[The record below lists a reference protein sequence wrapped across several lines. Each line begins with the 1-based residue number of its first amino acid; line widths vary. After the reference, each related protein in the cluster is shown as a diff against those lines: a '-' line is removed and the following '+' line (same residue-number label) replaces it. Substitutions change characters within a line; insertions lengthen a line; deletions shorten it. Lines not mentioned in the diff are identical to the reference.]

1 MSDPTAISTSAHP
14 KYKRKLAN
22 YLLDKKLQLRYVL
35 LVTVLSTVISAS
47 LGFMIYQQTTDSSDS
62 IKKDL
67 VTFNDPGDTHE
78 DLQEGISS
86 HLDSV
91 DQKLVYEMIGFGA
104 GLILILS
111 AYLVIMTHK
120 VAGPLFKVSIYFDR
134 MAEGRLGRVTPL
146 RRGDMLQDFY
156 GNFTEAH
163 EALRARAQ
171 ADVASMEEAL
181 AKLRASQNQ
190 GDYRGEARQ
199 KLTEALEALDQHIA
213 QRKKQLA

>member
-1 MSDPTAISTSAHP
+1 MSEPTGAHP
-14 KYKRKLAN
+14 RYKRKLAN

-35 LVTVLSTVISAS
+35 LVTILSTVISAS
-47 LGFMIYQQTTDSSDS
+47 LGFMIYQQTSDSSAS

-78 DLQEGISS
+78 DLQEGISG
-86 HLDSV
+86 HLDDV
-91 DQKLVYEMIGFGA
+91 DRKLVYEMIGFGA

-146 RRGDMLQDFY
+146 RRGDMLVDFY
-156 GNFTEAH
+156 TNFTEAH

-171 ADVASMEEAL
+171 ADVAAMEDAL
-181 AKLRASQNQ
+181 GKLREAQNQ

-199 KLTEALEALDQHIA
+199 KLTEALDALDQHVE

>member
-1 MSDPTAISTSAHP
+1 LSDPSAKTTAAHP

-35 LVTVLSTVISAS
+35 LVTILSTVISGA

-67 VTFNDPGDTHE
+67 VAFNEE
-78 DLQEGISS
+78 DLQQGISGN
-86 HLDSV
+86 LDDV
-91 DQKLVYEMIGFGA
+91 DRRLVYEMVGFGA

-111 AYLVIMTHK
+111 AYLVIMTHE

-146 RRGDMLQDFY
+146 RRGDMLVDFY
-156 GNFTEAH
+156 TNFTDAH
-163 EALRARAQ
+163 DALRARAQ
-171 ADVASMEEAL
+171 ADVGAMEDAL
-181 AKLRASQNQ
+181 GKLREAQNQ
-190 GDYRGEARQ
+190 ADYRGEARQ
-199 KLTEALEALDQHIA
+199 KLTEALDGLDQHVQ

>member
-1 MSDPTAISTSAHP
+1 MSDPSANTTAAHP

-35 LVTVLSTVISAS
+35 LVTILSTVISGA

-67 VTFNDPGDTHE
+67 VAFNE
-78 DLQEGISS
+78 QDLQQGISGN
-86 HLDSV
+86 LDDV
-91 DQKLVYEMIGFGA
+91 DRKLVYEMVGFGA

-134 MAEGRLGRVTPL
+134 MAEGRLGRVTAL
-146 RRGDMLQDFY
+146 RRGDMLVDFY
-156 GNFTEAH
+156 TNFTEAH

-171 ADVASMEEAL
+171 ADVGAMEDAL
-181 AKLRASQNQ
+181 GKLREAQNQ
-190 GDYRGEARQ
+190 ADYRGEARQ
-199 KLTEALEALDQHIA
+199 KLTEALDGLDQHVQ